1 MKRHFF
7 KQSLLRTMMIV
18 ATLLFMM
25 PAQNAWADNV
35 ATATV
40 DGNTYTYSSLEAAVS
55 AANGAQST
63 ATVTLLKDITEQ
75 PCSLEVRKPM
85 IIDLN
90 NHRINTTSDNPF
102 FIYLSNGQQM
112 TIKNGSIRGRQND
125 VYIYKG
131 EAVLENITAEAPSSG
146 SNCVRVCNTCTLTV
160 SKRITFDASI
170 DNQGFVKIADGQT
183 LYDNEGNIYS
193 GSYYRQDAKVL
204 NNKTLSSLVTVT
216 ANGITDTYNSLE
228 SAVSAATYAYIKYG
242 TAATVKLNHDITQQT
257 CSLEVKKPMIIDLNN
272 HRINSTANFS
282 LFYIYLSD
290 GQQMTIK
297 NGSIR
302 GTEYDVYIYK
312 GEAVLE
318 NITAEAPSSGSNCV
332 GVCNTC
338 TLTVSKRMYCED
350 SLWPDALR

>member
-90 NHRINTTSDNPF
+90 NHRINTTTNYSLF
-102 FIYLSNGQQM
+102 YIYLSNGQQM

-146 SNCVRVCNTCTLTV
+146 SDCVYICNTCTLTV
-160 SKRITFDASI
+160 SKRITFYASI
-170 DNQGFVKIADGQT
+170 NNSGIVKIASGQT
-183 LYDNEGNIYS
+183 LYD
-193 GSYYRQDAKVL
+193 K
-204 NNKTLSSLVTVT
+204 
-216 ANGITDTYNSLE
+216 NGIEYD
-228 SAVSAATYAYIKYG
+228 
-242 TAATVKLNHDITQQT
+242 H
-257 CSLEVKKPMIIDLNN
+257 
-272 HRINSTANFS
+272 S
-282 LFYIYLSD
+282 LFPSC
-290 GQQMTIK
+290 
-297 NGSIR
+297 
-302 GTEYDVYIYK
+302 
-312 GEAVLE
+312 E
-318 NITAEAPSSGSNCV
+318 NCE
-332 GVCNTC
+332 TC
-338 TLTVSKRMYCED
+338 EL
-350 SLWPDALR
+350 